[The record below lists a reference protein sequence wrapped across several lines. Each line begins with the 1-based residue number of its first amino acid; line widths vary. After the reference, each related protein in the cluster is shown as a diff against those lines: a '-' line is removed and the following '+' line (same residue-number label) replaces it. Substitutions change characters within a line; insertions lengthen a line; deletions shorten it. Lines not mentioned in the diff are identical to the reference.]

1 MKKKTIVSSSV
12 EPNKDDLWLKDGNLN
27 YYGSN
32 GWETLNKETI
42 DLSKYDKCIN
52 YIQGNTFTNTEYII
66 TTRTVNNTYSTIT
79 IPIENTKLPSL
90 ISANN
95 IVKLKEYPK
104 VGELKTEIAQLID
117 EKVPVVD
124 DEINENSSNAVKN
137 SAIYKALQERAY
149 GAIFT
154 IAGSLNTLTT
164 ESTDEEIR
172 NALSVYNN
180 TWIDKYRESY
190 PDKSTEPTDS
200 FYILRM
206 LDMLI
211 YNKDAHM
218 VLNDLPYWVPV
229 YISKFSDGTLTD
241 SVDINLKYT
250 AYYKGKE
257 YLYIIYLK
265 VHDLV
270 WSIPKNPTIIDLE
283 NVNAVVE
290 RESVKTFTS
299 WDEYN
304 NYVTDLSF
312 ISDTNNICRKFSY
325 YNTESNCYSTVNF
338 SQTLDTKYCKQV
350 AMIGIV
356 THERLIIFT
365 DTTRRTIESI
375 GDWS

>member
-12 EPNKDDLWLKDGNLN
+12 EPNRNDLWLKDGNLN

-52 YIQGNTFTNTEYII
+52 YIQGNTFTNTNYII
-66 TTRTVNNTYSTIT
+66 TTRTVNNIISTIT
-79 IPIENTKLPSL
+79 IPIGNTTLPSL
-90 ISANN
+90 ISASNT
-95 IVKLKEYPK
+95 VKLNEYPK
-104 VGELKTEIAQLID
+104 IGELKTEIAQLID

-137 SAIYKALQERAY
+137 STIYKALQERAY
-149 GAIFT
+149 GAIFA
-154 IAGSLNTLTT
+154 IAGSLHTLTT

-172 NALSVYNN
+172 NALSIYNN
-180 TWIDKYRESY
+180 TWIDAYRKSY

-200 FYILRM
+200 FYILKM
-206 LDMLI
+206 LNRLI
-211 YNKDAHM
+211 YNKDAHI

-229 YISKFSDGTLTD
+229 YISNFNEDASTN
-241 SVDINLKYT
+241 SVYINLKYT

-270 WSIPKNPTIIDLE
+270 WSIPRNPTIIDLE

-304 NYVTDLSF
+304 NYVTALSF
-312 ISDTNNICRKFSY
+312 ISDINNICCKFAY
-325 YNTESNCYSTVNF
+325 YNTESNCYNTVNF
-338 SQTLDTKYCKQV
+338 SQTLDDKYCKQISL
-350 AMIGIV
+350 IGA
-356 THERLIIFT
+356 TSHERLITFT
-365 DTTRRTIESI
+365 DTTRRAIESI

>member
-12 EPNKDDLWLKDGNLN
+12 EPNKNDIWLKDGNLN

-52 YIQGNTFTNTEYII
+52 YIQGSTFTDTNYII
-66 TTRTVNNTYSTIT
+66 TVRTVNNTFSTIT
-79 IPIENTKLPSL
+79 IPIGNTSLPSL
-90 ISANN
+90 ISASNT
-95 IVKLKEYPK
+95 VKLNEYPK

-137 SAIYKALQERAY
+137 SAIYKALQEKAH

-154 IAGSLNTLTT
+154 IPGSLHTLTT
-164 ESTDEEIR
+164 KSTDEEIR
-172 NALSVYNN
+172 NALSIHNN
-180 TWIDKYRESY
+180 TWIDIYRKSY

-200 FYILRM
+200 FYILEM
-206 LDMLI
+206 LNILI
-211 YNKDAHM
+211 YEEDAHM
-218 VLNDLPYWVPV
+218 TLNDIPYWVPV
-229 YISKFSDGTLTD
+229 YISNFNYDNFTNTTN
-241 SVDINLKYT
+241 INLKYT
-250 AYYKGKE
+250 AYYEGKE
-257 YLYIIYLK
+257 YLYIIYLR
-265 VHDLV
+265 VRDLV
-270 WSIPKNPTIIDLE
+270 WSIPRNPTIIDLE

-304 NYVTDLSF
+304 NYVTALSF
-312 ISDTNNICRKFSY
+312 ISDINNICRKFAY
-325 YNTESNCYSTVNF
+325 YNTESKCYSTVNF
-338 SQTLDTKYCKQV
+338 FQTLDDKYCKQISL
-350 AMIGIV
+350 IGA
-356 THERLIIFT
+356 TSHERLITFT
-365 DTTRRTIESI
+365 DTTRRAIESI

>member
-1 MKKKTIVSSSV
+1 MI
-12 EPNKDDLWLKDGNLN
+12 
-27 YYGSN
+27 Y
-32 GWETLNKETI
+32 
-42 DLSKYDKCIN
+42 
-52 YIQGNTFTNTEYII
+52 
-66 TTRTVNNTYSTIT
+66 
-79 IPIENTKLPSL
+79 L
-90 ISANN
+90 IGY
-95 IVKLKEYPK
+95 L
-104 VGELKTEIAQLID
+104 
-117 EKVPVVD
+117 
-124 DEINENSSNAVKN
+124 
-137 SAIYKALQERAY
+137 
-149 GAIFT
+149 
-154 IAGSLNTLTT
+154 
-164 ESTDEEIR
+164 
-172 NALSVYNN
+172 
-180 TWIDKYRESY
+180 
-190 PDKSTEPTDS
+190 
-200 FYILRM
+200 
-206 LDMLI
+206 
-211 YNKDAHM
+211 
-218 VLNDLPYWVPV
+218 
-229 YISKFSDGTLTD
+229 YISKFSDDTLKD

-350 AMIGIV
+350 AMIGIA

-365 DTTRRTIESI
+365 DTTRKTIESI